1 MNLQKVR
8 IKFTNDFETEYDKAF
23 KGLFDL
29 DEYTA
34 SDFLDMFNKKVNKNG
49 SDYKVK
55 EIYYMSPNG
64 TKLTI
69 YPFDIEDNKDMYD
82 YGLGVGGVHGEE
94 TDDEIYADY
103 GRKAD
108 AMIDEDKYG
117 MYDSLDSISVERCDD
132 CNMEI
137 SKSKI
142 TNDKFRDSIKCKVTD
157 SKSSV
162 SFDGKIEDVIDAVEL
177 ATGMSKEDIINQLI
191 SKL

>member
-23 KGLFDL
+23 KDPFDL
-29 DEYTA
+29 DKWTA
-34 SDFLDMFNKKVNKNG
+34 SDILDVFKKKAP
-49 SDYKVK
+49 DYKVK
-55 EIYYMSPNG
+55 EIYYMTPNG

-69 YPFDIEDNKDMYD
+69 YPFDIEDNEDIYE
-82 YGLGVGGVHGEE
+82 YGLGVGGTHGEE
-94 TDDEIYADY
+94 TDAEIYADY

-108 AMIDEDKYG
+108 NMINEDRYG

-177 ATGMSKEDIINQLI
+177 ATSMSKEDIINQLI